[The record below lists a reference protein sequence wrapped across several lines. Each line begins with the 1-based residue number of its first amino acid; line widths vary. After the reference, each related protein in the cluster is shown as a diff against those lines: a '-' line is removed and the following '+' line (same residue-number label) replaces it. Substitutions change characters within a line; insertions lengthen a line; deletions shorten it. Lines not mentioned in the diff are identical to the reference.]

1 MTNAVGLILI
11 AASVISASLALLGV
25 LPLDTSRSAASE
37 WRLEAEVDVLLG
49 IQTDNEGGNVDNLGK
64 VNDKLKYFTHS

>member
-37 WRLEAEVDVLLG
+37 GRFQAEVNVLLR
-49 IQTDNEGGNVDNLGK
+49 IQSDNERWNVDNLITK
-64 VNDKLKYFTHS
+64 DLIICD